1 MQHPPLS
8 AYVHIPWCI
17 HKCPYCDFNSHEF
30 KDQNLKD
37 NEAVYSNALIKQIEN
52 YKINAGR
59 KLHTIFFGGG
69 TPSLFSP
76 NTFKKIINKLDS
88 KFGLEKNCEITIEA
102 NPGTLDKENFIGY
115 KDIGINRMSL
125 GVQSFNHAHLKKLE
139 RIHDPEEAFN
149 AAKLAVKTFEKVNVD
164 LMFALPSQSL
174 EQVKY
179 DISKTLEI
187 GTSHISY
194 YHLTIEPNTL
204 FHKFP
209 PKLPNEDESAEIFD
223 LIINELNKAG
233 FNRYETSAY
242 AKKDAQCLHNLNY
255 WEFGD
260 YIGFGAGAHSKLTD
274 AKNIYRQ
281 SCYKNPRDY
290 INNANNENFYA
301 EKKIL
306 SANDII
312 FEFMMNTLRL
322 SNGFIKN
329 LFEER
334 TNLSISVIEKEINIA
349 KHRKLIIEKNGRIKP
364 TVLGQNFL
372 NELLQI
378 FLKD

>member
-37 NEAVYSNALIKQIEN
+37 NEAVYSNVLIKQIEN

-125 GVQSFNHAHLKKLE
+125 GVQSFNPTHLKKLE

-281 SCYKNPRDY
+281 SGYKNPRDY
-290 INNANNENFYA
+290 INNANNEN
-301 EKKIL
+301 KPKGKI
-306 SANDII
+306 
-312 FEFMMNTLRL
+312 RL
-322 SNGFIKN
+322 SSSGEAFNKVKAFLQTPNGNMNAVK
-329 LFEER
+329 
-334 TNLSISVIEKEINIA
+334 K
-349 KHRKLIIEKNGRIKP
+349 KYIITPEVE
-364 TVLGQNFL
+364 TLL
-372 NELLQI
+372 NS
-378 FLKD
+378 